1 LHLQGGEGSRT
12 VTEQTKNIIVR
23 LSERKGEIKALIYD
37 LRQRK
42 AEKKVLRKLKE
53 RKRSISRVMNAL
65 CELEK
70 EQPEEN
76 WI

>member
-1 LHLQGGEGSRT
+1 M
-12 VTEQTKNIIVR
+12 TEQTKNLIGR

-53 RKRSISRVMNAL
+53 RKRSISGVMNAL
-65 CELEK
+65 SKLEEEQVK
-70 EQPEEN
+70 EN
-76 WI
+76 CM